1 MYHDTDRE
9 ERSSMIE
16 MTEAENDSLGEMTE
30 AEYGV
35 LGEAAEAEYGICD
48 LLDENIPSPLEMDN
62 AGEKLVLPEIQDM
75 TEYIRRHYEQEIM
88 KKLAWRLRWEELCV
102 VSDGKYYQD
111 LPWTGSEDYGEEVSL
126 PDPED
131 VIPKDFDDPC
141 FADEKTRYA
150 TLQPKEVKIVFASY
164 YRVSE
169 CCVEARLTVEAQVE
183 IRWRFLGKTV
193 PQRYDVDMWFDM
205 EGDMNGEIC
214 QIALHRYRSEASG
227 VKLDEYLVP
236 VFHWEDIEEEA
247 ERIIADLV
255 PEGLSDPS
263 RLRPY
268 PFAERLGLKIVS
280 LPLYKRPKTASIL
293 FFGPGDVLTGS
304 SEDAPS
310 VSVAVE
316 ANTIVLNS
324 HLSGREKDAIF
335 HECFHYVEHRLFFKL
350 QQLHNNDIAAIGRWR
365 PVTLKEGRRSPIEWI
380 EWQANVGS
388 QCLQVPQALLR
399 KCVNEALNDMKNI
412 RLHMGYRL
420 QIIGKRLAREFDVW
434 NYRLRNRMIHVGYSA
449 ARGAL
454 NYVRDGYIQPF
465 AFDLSKCHGGQTFV
479 ITPNEM
485 IAEYIRN
492 EAFRR
497 LIDTGHYIYVD
508 GHICINDPEYVVL
521 SNGKLLLTPWANQHV
536 DQCCLRFVRT
546 YHRDRKTHYVFGQLN
561 SDEEYNGRS
570 LSMSASER
578 APRLYEQAVAR
589 AQLIQ
594 SLPGSFH
601 AAFAMLMDA
610 KGITVEKLA
619 EETMLSERSIT
630 RYRNREQDSFSADTV
645 AILCLGLGLDPILS
659 FAMMEK
665 AGIHLRDTP
674 EDLTLKAVLMGLHT
688 TPVMQVRAYLNEI
701 NYPRIRLWPQQQ

>member
-62 AGEKLVLPEIQDM
+62 AGETLVLPEIQDM

-102 VSDGKYYQD
+102 VSDGRHYQD
-111 LPWTGSEDYGEEVSL
+111 LPWTGSEDYGEKVSL
-126 PDPED
+126 PGPED
-131 VIPKDFDDPC
+131 IIPKDFDDPR

-247 ERIIADLV
+247 ERIITDLV

-280 LPLYKRPKTASIL
+280 LPLYKRP
-293 FFGPGDVLTGS
+293 
-304 SEDAPS
+304 
-310 VSVAVE
+310 
-316 ANTIVLNS
+316 
-324 HLSGREKDAIF
+324 R
-335 HECFHYVEHRLFFKL
+335 
-350 QQLHNNDIAAIGRWR
+350 R
-365 PVTLKEGRRSPIEWI
+365 PVFCS
-380 EWQANVGS
+380 S
-388 QCLQVPQALLR
+388 
-399 KCVNEALNDMKNI
+399 
-412 RLHMGYRL
+412 
-420 QIIGKRLAREFDVW
+420 ARE
-434 NYRLRNRMIHVGYSA
+434 M
-449 ARGAL
+449 
-454 NYVRDGYIQPF
+454 
-465 AFDLSKCHGGQTFV
+465 C
-479 ITPNEM
+479 
-485 IAEYIRN
+485 
-492 EAFRR
+492 
-497 LIDTGHYIYVD
+497 
-508 GHICINDPEYVVL
+508 
-521 SNGKLLLTPWANQHV
+521 
-536 DQCCLRFVRT
+536 
-546 YHRDRKTHYVFGQLN
+546 
-561 SDEEYNGRS
+561 
-570 LSMSASER
+570 
-578 APRLYEQAVAR
+578 
-589 AQLIQ
+589 
-594 SLPGSFH
+594 
-601 AAFAMLMDA
+601 
-610 KGITVEKLA
+610 
-619 EETMLSERSIT
+619 
-630 RYRNREQDSFSADTV
+630 
-645 AILCLGLGLDPILS
+645 
-659 FAMMEK
+659 
-665 AGIHLRDTP
+665 
-674 EDLTLKAVLMGLHT
+674 
-688 TPVMQVRAYLNEI
+688 
-701 NYPRIRLWPQQQ
+701 

>member
-16 MTEAENDSLGEMTE
+16 MMEAEYDSLGEMTE

-48 LLDENIPSPLEMDN
+48 LLDENIPSPLETDN
-62 AGEKLVLPEIQDM
+62 AGETLVLPEIQDM

-131 VIPKDFDDPC
+131 VIPKDFDDPH
-141 FADEKTRYA
+141 FADEKIHYA
-150 TLQPKEVKIVFASY
+150 TLLPKDVKIVFASY

-255 PEGLSDPS
+255 TEGLSDPL

-293 FFGPGDVLTGS
+293 FFGPGDVLAGS
-304 SEDAPS
+304 SADAPS

-324 HLSGREKDAIF
+324 HLSGRQRQGGAPAPDG
-335 HECFHYVEHRLFFKL
+335 R
-350 QQLHNNDIAAIGRWR
+350 AAVLPAHADVQPGGRQEAAGGIPAAVQR
-365 PVTLKEGRRSPIEWI
+365 PHHDVPGHAVAQPAAGKIRRRHVVKP
-380 EWQANVGS
+380 VGTD
-388 QCLQVPQALLR
+388 VPQDKVSKAVRQGLPNSPLPLYFFLTTVKVRLYLLR
-399 KCVNEALNDMKNI
+399 K
-412 RLHMGYRL
+412 
-420 QIIGKRLAREFDVW
+420 
-434 NYRLRNRMIHVGYSA
+434 SP
-449 ARGAL
+449 
-454 NYVRDGYIQPF
+454 PF
-465 AFDLSKCHGGQTFV
+465 
-479 ITPNEM
+479 P
-485 IAEYIRN
+485 
-492 EAFRR
+492 
-497 LIDTGHYIYVD
+497 
-508 GHICINDPEYVVL
+508 
-521 SNGKLLLTPWANQHV
+521 
-536 DQCCLRFVRT
+536 
-546 YHRDRKTHYVFGQLN
+546 
-561 SDEEYNGRS
+561 
-570 LSMSASER
+570 
-578 APRLYEQAVAR
+578 
-589 AQLIQ
+589 
-594 SLPGSFH
+594 
-601 AAFAMLMDA
+601 
-610 KGITVEKLA
+610 
-619 EETMLSERSIT
+619 
-630 RYRNREQDSFSADTV
+630 
-645 AILCLGLGLDPILS
+645 
-659 FAMMEK
+659 
-665 AGIHLRDTP
+665 
-674 EDLTLKAVLMGLHT
+674 
-688 TPVMQVRAYLNEI
+688 
-701 NYPRIRLWPQQQ
+701 

>member
-16 MTEAENDSLGEMTE
+16 MTEAEYDSLGEMTE

-62 AGEKLVLPEIQDM
+62 AGETLVLPEIQDM

-126 PDPED
+126 PGPED
-131 VIPKDFDDPC
+131 IIPKDFDDPR

-293 FFGPGDVLTGS
+293 FFGLGDVLTGS
-304 SEDAPS
+304 SADAPS

-454 NYVRDGYIQPF
+454 NYVGDGYIQPF

-485 IAEYIRN
+485 IAEYVRN
-492 EAFRR
+492 EAFRG

-508 GHICINDPEYVVL
+508 GHICINDP
-521 SNGKLLLTPWANQHV
+521 
-536 DQCCLRFVRT
+536 
-546 YHRDRKTHYVFGQLN
+546 
-561 SDEEYNGRS
+561 
-570 LSMSASER
+570 
-578 APRLYEQAVAR
+578 
-589 AQLIQ
+589 
-594 SLPGSFH
+594 
-601 AAFAMLMDA
+601 
-610 KGITVEKLA
+610 
-619 EETMLSERSIT
+619 
-630 RYRNREQDSFSADTV
+630 
-645 AILCLGLGLDPILS
+645 
-659 FAMMEK
+659 
-665 AGIHLRDTP
+665 
-674 EDLTLKAVLMGLHT
+674 
-688 TPVMQVRAYLNEI
+688 
-701 NYPRIRLWPQQQ
+701 